1 MFSFHIS
8 LNEKDCKRL
17 ENLFFFFLVALLM
30 FCIMSEP
37 AHATSWSGQDMP
49 YEAGLQKLYKSV
61 TGPVAFALSLIGIV
75 AAGAALIFGGDMNGF
90 LRSLVFLVLVIAIIV
105 GASNFM
111 KVFTGDGATIAFNQ
125 IEYGK
130 LLIQKVGV

>member
-1 MFSFHIS
+1 
-8 LNEKDCKRL
+8 
-17 ENLFFFFLVALLM
+17 M

-37 AHATSWSGQDMP
+37 AHATSWNGQDMP

-130 LLIQKVGV
+130 LLIQKAGV